1 MQSTTSTKKSISSRL
16 KGYGVAAA
24 SVAATAVAPSAA
36 EAEFVTVNVNINSSG
51 SQEVF
56 IDIQGFA
63 AGATSISVVTASSA
77 FSQANPLAP
86 YSELMLR
93 GAGGLSQLRMQQL
106 STVGTVGGAVTTVG
120 TSAGIFNAV
129 NVGSA
134 FSLPTF
140 TNGTF
145 FDGDPNNTD
154 SSAPVLYRTDSGVGE
169 FVGGGVY
176 HFRFLNNSPGGDGN
190 IYNAWATIDTSTA
203 GSPVITQIHV
213 DTGSAIPEPS
223 SAMALLC
230 MGAVGMG
237 AYRRRK
243 K

>member
-1 MQSTTSTKKSISSRL
+1 MQSVTSTKKSISSRL

-24 SVAATAVAPSAA
+24 SVAATAVAPATA
-36 EAEFVTVNVNINSSG
+36 DAEFVTVNTNITSTG
-51 SQEVF
+51 SLEVF
-56 IDIQGFA
+56 IDIQGFSV
-63 AGATSISVVTASSA
+63 GATTISVLTASSG

-93 GAGGLSQLRMQQL
+93 GATQFSQLRAQQL
-106 STVGTVGGAVTTVG
+106 STAGTVGGAVVTNG
-120 TSAGIFNAV
+120 TLPFNAV
-129 NVGSA
+129 NVGTA
-134 FSLPTF
+134 FVMPTF

-145 FDGDPNNTD
+145 LDGDPMNTD
-154 SSAPVLYRTDSGVGE
+154 SSAPILYRTDTGVGQ

-176 HFRFLNNSPGGDGN
+176 YFRFINNSPGGDGN
-190 IYNAWATIDTSTA
+190 IYDAWATIDTSTA
-203 GSPVITQIHV
+203 GAPVITQIHV